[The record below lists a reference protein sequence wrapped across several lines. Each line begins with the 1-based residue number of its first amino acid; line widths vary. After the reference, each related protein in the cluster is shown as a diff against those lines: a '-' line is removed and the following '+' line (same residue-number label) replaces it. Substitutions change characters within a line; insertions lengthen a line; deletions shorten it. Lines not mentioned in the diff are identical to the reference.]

1 MSDTLLVT
9 GASGQLGRL
18 VIKHLIESNG
28 VAPSRIVAA
37 TRDPSKLA
45 DLAAKGIKTVAADF
59 EKPETLE
66 KAFAGVG
73 RLLLISTDALGQPG
87 LRLSQHTAA
96 VNAAK
101 AVGVGHIL
109 YTSMPKP
116 EESLVTF
123 APDHLGT
130 EEVIKASGLPYTILR
145 NSWYMENL
153 FGSLSNA
160 VASGHWYTASGQ
172 GKTPHIARED
182 LARAA
187 AAALASNDT
196 SSSTVTLTG
205 SELFTVDEV
214 AAIVSEIT
222 GKPITVVHVPDEGLA
237 QGLTAA
243 GLPDFIVPMVVSFD
257 ANTRAGKFDII
268 TDSFTKLT
276 GKAPVKLKAFLEA
289 HKAAFAPA
297 A

>member
-9 GASGQLGRL
+9 GASGHLGRL

-28 VAPSRIVAA
+28 VDPSRIVAA
-37 TRDPSKLA
+37 SRDPSKLA
-45 DLAAKGIKTVAADF
+45 DLAAKGVNTVAADF

-73 RLLLISTDALGQPG
+73 RLLLISTDALGPG
-87 LRLSQHTAA
+87 GQRLAQHTAA

-101 AVGVGHIL
+101 AAGVGHII
-109 YTSMPKP
+109 YTSMPNA
-116 EESLVTF
+116 EDSLVTF

-130 EEVIKASGLPYTILR
+130 EQAIKASGIGYSILR

-187 AAALASNDT
+187 AAVLASNDT

-205 SELFTVDEV
+205 SELFTVEQI
-214 AAIVSEIT
+214 ASLASEIT
-222 GKPITVVHVPDEGLA
+222 GKPISVVHVPDEGLA

-243 GLPDFIVPMVVSFD
+243 GLPEFIIPMVVSFD

-276 GKAPVKLKAFLEA
+276 GKTPVKLKAFLEA
-289 HKAAFAPA
+289 NKAAFAPA